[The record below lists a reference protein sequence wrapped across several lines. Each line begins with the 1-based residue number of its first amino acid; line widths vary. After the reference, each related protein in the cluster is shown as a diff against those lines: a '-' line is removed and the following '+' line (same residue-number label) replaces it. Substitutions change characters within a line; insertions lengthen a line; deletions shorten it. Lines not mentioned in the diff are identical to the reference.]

1 MSPASL
7 LSDLRSKGIRLTG
20 VGGNLV
26 VEGPVHLISND
37 VWKALKTHKPQLLPL
52 VTPRW
57 SQKASTLL
65 SRIDDVQERSN
76 LRYVYEERAAIHQY
90 DGGLPEDEAERLAF
104 EYLRQLVAEN
114 LK

>member
-1 MSPASL
+1 MSPANL
-7 LSDLRSKGIRLTG
+7 IFDLHRKGIRLTG

-26 VEGPVHLISND
+26 IEGPIHLITND
-37 VWKALKTHKPQLLPL
+37 VWKAIKSHKPQLLPL

-65 SRIDDVQERSN
+65 SRIDDARERSN
-76 LRYVYEERAAIHQY
+76 LRYVYEERAAIHQH

-104 EYLRQLVAEN
+104 EYTRQLLED